1 MLMNAVIR
9 DVSAVY
15 LRSSGWLRSGMPARV

>member
-9 DVSAVY
+9 DVAAVY
-15 LRSSGWLRSGMPARV
+15 LRSPGWLRSGMPARV